1 MSFGFKKRSFFIVVL
16 FVLTFFVSIIEVNAD
31 VVSIER
37 IAKWNSYPVPNGEGS
52 PGGIST
58 NGDYVVYS
66 SSSNNL
72 VTGDTNNKNDIFLYD
87 NVNNTTER
95 ISVSSAGVQG
105 NHDSVSPN
113 ISSDGRYIVFES
125 QASNL
130 VLGDTN
136 VDRDIFV
143 YDRDLDTLERV
154 SVSSLGVEAND
165 WSYYGSISSDGRYVT
180 FQSDATNL
188 VAGDTNGVTD
198 VFVYDR
204 TLDTIERISLGDM
217 GAESD
222 GVSDTSRIS
231 GDGLFVSFY
240 SQATNLVASDTNGV
254 ADIFVRNL
262 TLDTTER
269 VSISTLGVESDA
281 ASAFSFISSDGR
293 YVAFHSDA
301 TNLVTGDTNG
311 VGDVFVY
318 ERTLGTIERVSITS
332 LGVEASDGASGY
344 PSLSSDGRYI
354 TFDSQ
359 ATDLVA
365 GDTNGQGDV
374 FVYDRTSDNLE
385 RVSVNN
391 EGEEGDNVSTNTF
404 ISPDGNYVTFFS
416 QSSNFSEDHPLL
428 GGDVFIY
435 NRTADTTERALA
447 FRTRVEGDQTMSYPS
462 MSSDG
467 VYVAFSSSATNLISS
482 DTNVVDDIFV
492 QNTTTGVIER
502 VSVSSLGVEG
512 DGSSYSPSISSD
524 GRYVAFNSSAANL
537 VAGDTNVYD
546 DVFVYD
552 RTLDTIERVSI
563 STLGVE
569 AEFGGFNPS
578 ISSDGRYVSFTS
590 ESSNLVPEDTAY
602 TSDIFVYD
610 RTLDTMERVSVSSL
624 GVEADNSSQYSPMS
638 SDGRYVAFESVA
650 TNLVDGDTN
659 ARSDIFVYDR
669 TLDTV
674 ERVSVNTLGVQG
686 NGNSNTPAISAN
698 GRYVAFESVATNL
711 VDSDTNAKRDVFIQ
725 DRTLNTTTKVS
736 VSSLGVEG
744 NDHSY
749 FPTVSIDGRY
759 IAYYSVATN
768 LVTDDSN
775 AETDL
780 FLYDQDTDTNER
792 ISLTYL
798 GGQADGGTTNI
809 PSYPSMSSDGLSIA
823 FQSNATNLVVDDL
836 NSVYDVFYIT
846 LDNTADAEDVVVE
859 EEEVVETPSSS
870 SSGSSR
876 GVARVSL
883 VVIVPPNTPTPCT
896 GGALFSNLTGAP
908 CKSTN
913 PNTPSF
919 PNTPSQFQFLNN
931 LSSGIIH
938 PDVLQLQKYLNTHGF
953 PVTLSGAGSPGFETN
968 KFGAL
973 TRASLIK
980 FQLANNITPAVGF
993 FGPITR
999 GMVNSPN

>member
-1 MSFGFKKRSFFIVVL
+1 MSFGLKKCFFFIVVL
-16 FVLTFFVSIIEVNAD
+16 FILTFFVSIIELNAD
-31 VVSIER
+31 VVSIDR

-52 PGGIST
+52 PSGISI

-72 VTGDTNNKNDIFLYD
+72 VTGDTNSKNDIFLYD

-95 ISVSSAGVQG
+95 ISVNSAGVQG

-136 VDRDIFV
+136 GDRDIFV

-188 VAGDTNGVTD
+188 VVGDTNGVTD

-204 TLDTIERISLGDM
+204 TLDTIERISLDDM

-281 ASAFSFISSDGR
+281 ASAFSSISSDGR

-301 TNLVTGDTNG
+301 TNLVPGDTNG

-318 ERTLGTIERVSITS
+318 DRTLDTIERVSVTS

-344 PSLSSDGRYI
+344 PSLSSDGRYV

-391 EGEEGDNVSTNTF
+391 EGEEGDSVSTNTF

-416 QSSNFSEDHPLL
+416 QSSNFSEDYPLIA
-428 GGDVFIY
+428 GDVFIY
-435 NRTADTTERALA
+435 NRTADTIERALA

-482 DTNVVDDIFV
+482 DTNVVDDIFI

-569 AEFGGFNPS
+569 GEFGGFNPY

-610 RTLDTMERVSVSSL
+610 RTLDIMERVSVSSL

-674 ERVSVNTLGVQG
+674 ERVSVSTLGVQG

-711 VDSDTNAKRDVFIQ
+711 VDSDTNAKRDIFIH
-725 DRTLNTTTKVS
+725 DRTLNTTEKISIST
-736 VSSLGVEG
+736 LGVEG

-749 FPTVSIDGRY
+749 FPTVSMNGRY

-775 AETDL
+775 SETDL
-780 FLYDQDTDTNER
+780 FVYDQDTNTNER

-859 EEEVVETPSSS
+859 EEIIEIPHST
-870 SSGSSR
+870 SGSTRNLRNSI
-876 GVARVSL
+876 L
-883 VVIVPPNTPTPCT
+883 NNDTTPT
-896 GGALFSNLTGAP
+896 
-908 CKSTN
+908 
-913 PNTPSF
+913 F
-919 PNTPSQFQFLNN
+919 PNTPAPKDCITAYKFSPSTGLPCTQLKFLFKNN
-931 LSSGIIH
+931 LELGMIH
-938 PDVLQLQKYLNTHGF
+938 PDVKELQKYLNTNGF
-953 PVTLSGAGSPGFETN
+953 PVATTGAGSLGNETE
-968 KFGAL
+968 KLGAL
-973 TRASLIK
+973 TKKALIK
-980 FQLANNITPAVGF
+980 FQQAKNIIPAVGF

-999 GMVNSPN
+999 GLINNQ